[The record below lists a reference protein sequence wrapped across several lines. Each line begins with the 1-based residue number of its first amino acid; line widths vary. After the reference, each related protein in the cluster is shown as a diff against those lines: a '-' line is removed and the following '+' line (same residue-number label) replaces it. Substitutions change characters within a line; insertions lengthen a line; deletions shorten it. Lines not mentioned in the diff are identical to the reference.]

1 MTVKNVN
8 QYHGATPEQLCMLS
22 TYHLLQIQESAR
34 ARAVCSCA
42 RHCGDDVLTE
52 DQQVWNSAQHELLV
66 NVKAILDKR
75 PNWTASV
82 KRIPKQEKKAM
93 RY

>member
-8 QYHGATPEQLCMLS
+8 QYHGATRDQLCVLS
-22 TYHLLQIQESAR
+22 TYHLLQILESAR

-52 DQQVWNSAQHELLV
+52 DQLAWNAAQHELFT
-66 NVKAILDKR
+66 NVKSILDKR